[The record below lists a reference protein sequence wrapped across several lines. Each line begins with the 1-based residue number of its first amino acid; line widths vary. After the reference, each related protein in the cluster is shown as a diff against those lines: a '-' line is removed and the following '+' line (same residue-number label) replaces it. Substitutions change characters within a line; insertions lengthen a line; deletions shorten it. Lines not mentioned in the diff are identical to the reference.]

1 MRYVVLGL
9 VIFFAQALIIDKI
22 RKGFFFEESL
32 LIAFYLD
39 LLCFIVYLTVIF
51 W

>member
-1 MRYVVLGL
+1 MRYVALGL
-9 VIFFAQALIIDKI
+9 VIFFAQGLIIDKF
-22 RKGFFFEESL
+22 RKGFFEESL

>member
-1 MRYVVLGL
+1 MRYVVLGIVL
-9 VIFFAQALIIDKI
+9 FFAQAFIISKVFKNDF
-22 RKGFFFEESL
+22 GVSL